1 MSSTDIL
8 CMGVLNTFGF
18 EAPENYKEILKK
30 IPGKENICAESR
42 EDRTAGLSH
51 PLGKNEVNE

>member
-1 MSSTDIL
+1 
-8 CMGVLNTFGF
+8 MGVLNTFGF